1 MINIILNFTISM
13 NKILFK
19 NKNWV
24 NIVCLIVF
32 LFLILP
38 FIIFNGNSIITIHDN
53 LDSNIPWYKYIRDNA
68 YYLNINTASTTLD
81 NISTLYFAG
90 DFTYKGIVYYIF
102 DTYVAYNIIYISGL
116 IFAFFSMRFLLFLIF
131 YDKRYN
137 NLIKLV
143 SLIYAILPVFP
154 GYRISIATLPFGI
167 SLFYLV
173 YKCNNKCLYIRYLIF
188 SLIFPF
194 FSCFENVLIFL
205 LGYWFLAM
213 IFLAIRE
220 KKINRNLFF
229 CFVQICIGTVLANL
243 RLFLMR
249 LVYNVPL
256 NRDIFN
262 YKLISNVSFNLNNF
276 VIKFLKFFIKGYYHA
291 QSMHYI
297 IILPLTIIFVFVLIA
312 KLINIRNI
320 SFFYVIDY
328 KLRVILVAL
337 SIITFNCIIIAL
349 SELQILYGIFKIIM
363 PPLAGLSF
371 TRLYIFNN
379 VLWYIIFAAMLLY
392 IADNL
397 KVFNNIIIFLSIFIQ
412 IFIVI
417 FFDNSY
423 QDSFKSWKANLFNN
437 DNYISYNEFYSK
449 NLFENIKNDINYNGE
464 ICIAVGYHPSVLM
477 YNGFNT
483 ADGYISIY
491 PMQDAL
497 KFKELIQP
505 ELDINDWANRYYTSW
520 WGRRYVYCKDLSY
533 EPTRV
538 KTDKSVTLRID
549 VNYYKEYYN
558 GKYVISRAELS
569 NYNELGLEFVN
580 NYVDDNSIYDLWV
593 YKT

>member
-1 MINIILNFTISM
+1 MKKNVFQ
-13 NKILFK
+13 NKI
-19 NKNWV
+19 WV
-24 NIVCLIVF
+24 NIICIIVF

-38 FIIFNGNSIITIHDN
+38 FILFKGNAILTIHDN
-53 LDSNIPWYKYIRDNA
+53 LDSNIPWFKYIRDNS
-68 YYLNINTASTTLD
+68 YYFKINTNSTTLD

-90 DFTYKGIVYYIF
+90 DFTYKGLVYYIF
-102 DTYVAYNIIYISGL
+102 ETYIAYNIIYISSL
-116 IFAFFSMRFLLFLIF
+116 IYAFFSMKLLLFLVF
-131 YDKRYN
+131 NDKRYD
-137 NLIKLV
+137 NLIKFV
-143 SLIYAILPVFP
+143 SLIYAILPAFP
-154 GYRISIATLPFGI
+154 GYRISVATLPFGI

-173 YKCNNKCLYIRYLIF
+173 YKCKNKFFYIRYLI
-188 SLIFPF
+188 LALVFPF
-194 FSCFENVLIFL
+194 FSCFENVLLFF
-205 LGYWFLAM
+205 LGYWFLVM
-213 IFLAIRE
+213 IFLAI
-220 KKINRNLFF
+220 KNRKPNIYLFG
-229 CFVQICIGTVLANL
+229 CFMILCVGTVLANI
-243 RLFLMR
+243 RLFAMR
-249 LVYNVPL
+249 LIYNVPL
-256 NRDIFN
+256 NRDM
-262 YKLISNVSFNLNNF
+262 FNLNLVSNVNF
-276 VIKFLKFFIKGYYHA
+276 NFKNFIVTFVKFFVKGHYHA

-297 IILPLTIIFVFVLIA
+297 IILPLTIIFVLVLIA

-328 KLRVILVAL
+328 KLRVIFVAL
-337 SIITFNCIIIAL
+337 SIITFNCVIIAL

-397 KVFNNIIIFLSIFIQ
+397 KVCKNIIIFLSIFIQ

-483 ADGYISIY
+483 ADGYISTY
-491 PMQDAL
+491 PMRDAL
-497 KFKELIQP
+497 RFKKLIQP
-505 ELDINDWANRYYTSW
+505 ELNVNDWANRYYTSW

-558 GKYVISRAELS
+558 GIYVISRAELS